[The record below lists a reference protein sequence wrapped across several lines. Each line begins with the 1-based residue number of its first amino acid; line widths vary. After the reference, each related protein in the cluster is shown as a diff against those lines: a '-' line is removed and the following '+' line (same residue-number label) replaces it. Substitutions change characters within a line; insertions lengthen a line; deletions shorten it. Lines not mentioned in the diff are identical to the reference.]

1 MAKKLK
7 SKRNAKLK
15 RSMRCACRF
24 SRMRALLLSCA
35 AEAAPHVGRVMGKRI
50 ERSLSALTIAA
61 IAGLL
66 IGGGLGCE
74 SSTPSRASIETPAP
88 LPRMVR
94 QAGGGQVLQLPAE
107 QIPGMAI
114 NEVRWVE
121 LPGLLE
127 ANGQIAF
134 DDRRVSTI
142 VARVS
147 GRIEQTRVSQWDYVR
162 TGEPIVELYS
172 PDLMTAEAE
181 YLQAQTTARLSSSP
195 QVGGQMLASALL
207 SAARHKLELLGMS
220 KNEISAVTFPSPS
233 IWIPA
238 PISGIVIENK
248 AVRGAQVNP
257 GDVLYSLG
265 TINDVWITAAIY
277 EDDVAR
283 VHEGQRLEAV
293 TTAYP
298 DDVFTGFVARISPN
312 IDPATHTLQI
322 RCQVNNPERKL
333 KPQMLARVRI
343 ATLPGEALVIPQ
355 KALVFDTNQYF
366 AFVETTPTN
375 FERRAVSIASWKEEG
390 FVRVLAGLHPGDRVV
405 VAQSLQLNALWHQA
419 NGES

>member
-1 MAKKLK
+1 
-7 SKRNAKLK
+7 
-15 RSMRCACRF
+15 
-24 SRMRALLLSCA
+24 
-35 AEAAPHVGRVMGKRI
+35 
-50 ERSLSALTIAA
+50 
-61 IAGLL
+61 
-66 IGGGLGCE
+66 
-74 SSTPSRASIETPAP
+74 
-88 LPRMVR
+88 MVR